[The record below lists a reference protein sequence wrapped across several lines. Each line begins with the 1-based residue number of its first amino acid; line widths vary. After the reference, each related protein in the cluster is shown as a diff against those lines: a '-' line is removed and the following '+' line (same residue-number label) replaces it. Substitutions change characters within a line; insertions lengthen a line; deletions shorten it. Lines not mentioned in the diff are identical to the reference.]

1 MRQKVYR
8 LDLREVENI
17 PEELQEGILYYSLKY
32 HTAAH
37 LCPCGCG
44 SKVVTPITYL
54 GQCAERN
61 SWGLQYTDDGI
72 VTLTPSVGNFQ
83 LPCKS
88 HYFVRSSRIEML

>member
-1 MRQKVYR
+1 MRQTIYR
-8 LDLREVENI
+8 LDLQIVDEI
-17 PEELQEGILYYSLKY
+17 PEVLKESILYYSPKY

-44 SKVVTPITYL
+44 SRIVTPITYS
-54 GQCAERN
+54 GQCAERK